1 MLKLDQIFG
10 FVMNI
15 PSECR
20 LGFLWLP
27 IKRRHWISIKNING
41 IYYNLD
47 SRLHNPSQIGNV
59 CCLAFS
65 IYYLLLFYIINR
77 SFCTVIAGRRSFQLF
92 QKPIT
97 HQR

>member
-1 MLKLDQIFG
+1 MGFNEICLNIRDPKMLKLDQIFG

-27 IKRRHWISIKNING
+27 LKRRHWISIRSING

-47 SRLHNPSQIGNV
+47 SKLPKPSRIGVV
-59 CCLAFS
+59 CYFT
-65 IYYLLLFYIINR
+65 LLYFHILIFV
-77 SFCTVIAGRRSFQLF
+77 S
-92 QKPIT
+92 
-97 HQR
+97 

>member
-20 LGFLWLP
+20 LGVLWLP
-27 IKRRHWISIKNING
+27 LKRRHWISIKNING

-47 SRLHNPSQIGNV
+47 SKLPNPSRIGNV
-59 CCLAFS
+59 INC
-65 IYYLLLFYIINR
+65 IELLLVKWQLYLFYICRKMIFLIISEAN
-77 SFCTVIAGRRSFQLF
+77 FI
-92 QKPIT
+92 
-97 HQR
+97 

>member
-20 LGFLWLP
+20 LGFVWIPL
-27 IKRRHWISIKNING
+27 KRRHWISIKNING

-47 SRLHNPSQIGNV
+47 SKLPSPSQIGNV
-59 CCLAFS
+59 CSYS
-65 IYYLLLFYIINR
+65 ILIFFVNLIKYVYF
-77 SFCTVIAGRRSFQLF
+77 VVGRRPF
-92 QKPIT
+92 
-97 HQR
+97 

>member
-1 MLKLDQIFG
+1 MLKLNKIFG

-27 IKRRHWISIKNING
+27 LKRRHWISIKNING

-47 SRLHNPSQIGNV
+47 SKLPKPSQIGNV
-59 CCLAFS
+59 CHGFIMFYLS
-65 IYYLLLFYIINR
+65 LLL
-77 SFCTVIAGRRSFQLF
+77 L
-92 QKPIT
+92 
-97 HQR
+97 

>member
-20 LGFLWLP
+20 LGFIWLP
-27 IKRRHWISIKNING
+27 MKRRHWISIKNING

-47 SRLHNPSQIGNV
+47 SKLPNPSRIGNV
-59 CCLAFS
+59 CHKTIFISC
-65 IYYLLLFYIINR
+65 
-77 SFCTVIAGRRSFQLF
+77 SFNIVLICVTGRQTFRLF
-92 QKPIT
+92 QKSAT
-97 HQR
+97 YK

>member
-27 IKRRHWISIKNING
+27 LKRRHWISIKNING

-47 SRLHNPSQIGNV
+47 SKLPKPSQIGNV
-59 CCLAFS
+59 CHGFIMFYLS
-65 IYYLLLFYIINR
+65 LLL
-77 SFCTVIAGRRSFQLF
+77 L
-92 QKPIT
+92 
-97 HQR
+97 

>member
-27 IKRRHWISIKNING
+27 LKRRHWISIKKING

-47 SRLHNPSQIGNV
+47 SKLSTPSQIGNV
-59 CCLAFS
+59 CY
-65 IYYLLLFYIINR
+65 ILLLLIILYFSNSGYIY
-77 SFCTVIAGRRSFQLF
+77 FWYRRKIF
-92 QKPIT
+92 
-97 HQR
+97 